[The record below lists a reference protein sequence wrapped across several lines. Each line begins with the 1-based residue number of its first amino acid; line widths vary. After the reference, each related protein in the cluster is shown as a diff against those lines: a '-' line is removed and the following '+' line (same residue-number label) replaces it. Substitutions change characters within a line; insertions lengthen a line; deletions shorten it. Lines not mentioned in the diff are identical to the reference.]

1 MLSMKA
7 LVVRHVVTICVS
19 RIFRVMLNEFQ
30 PSNCQNVE
38 VLGIHKRLK
47 IPNVTF
53 SHSMNNG
60 DISRK

>member
-7 LVVRHVVTICVS
+7 LVERHVVTICVRIIS
-19 RIFRVMLNEFQ
+19 RVLLSEFQ

-38 VLGIHKRLK
+38 VFEIHKRLK

-53 SHSMNNG
+53 SRSMNNG

>member
-7 LVVRHVVTICVS
+7 LVERHVVTICV
-19 RIFRVMLNEFQ
+19 RIIFRVLLNEFQ
-30 PSNCQNVE
+30 ASNCQNVK
-38 VLGIHKRLK
+38 VLEIHKRLK